1 MKKEERF
8 DPKHIEAQLR
18 ELGYVSGY
26 INQFYNNWGYDPTVN
41 WANREYCDFAIVHRY
56 NNQYKKIVCG
66 GKKYDYE
73 DHMGDKGENK
83 SGFIKK
89 SNKNNKLLVSGL
101 TWEFDKQNDP
111 IRRKET
117 LDYTSFTFSAYIRGS
132 MLPEFIIYINTHSG
146 IQSIRNIIENKQK
159 EKINEIQQ
167 AKNQSKRLSRDS
179 IQIKIK
185 DLLSLS
191 QNEYVVLDKN
201 SNIISFA
208 NFVNM
213 IKI

>member
-1 MKKEERF
+1 LKK
-8 DPKHIEAQLR
+8 
-18 ELGYVSGY
+18 
-26 INQFYNNWGYDPTVN
+26 FYQD
-41 WANREYCDFAIVHRY
+41 I
-56 NNQYKKIVCG
+56 
-66 GKKYDYE
+66 
-73 DHMGDKGENK
+73 
-83 SGFIKK
+83 
-89 SNKNNKLLVSGL
+89 
-101 TWEFDKQNDP
+101 
-111 IRRKET
+111 
-117 LDYTSFTFSAYIRGS
+117 GS
-132 MLPEFIIYINTHSG
+132 QT
-146 IQSIRNIIENKQK
+146 IRNIIENKQK

-191 QNEYVVLDKN
+191 QNEYVILDKN